1 MMEYLLPLLLLA
13 AAPSGA
19 LQQQRVKVTTL
30 DQKTVSFEKVG
41 LLYAGRDYGHIYAS
55 VDLNDLVGNYNRLV
69 NGMDEAQHK
78 ALTQA
83 HLLGKPKAA
92 AFANHSFGILREDL
106 HETRLELEF
115 ICDVAGCIE
124 TLKDS
129 RYSHDQH
136 HNAQVATA
144 GRPQVHIPLAN
155 HNDHG
160 QPRRKARQ
168 AAFVTGLIA
177 VGISIY
183 NTVEIEML
191 KGRIDNLE
199 QQNEMI
205 IAELMNEHDV
215 VNDLV
220 DHVKA
225 VEMDLSRVHTWQ
237 RQTEYEMGFLKLGSL
252 LRHSTTRL
260 QRYTHAVAD
269 VILHKSANLRFFDI
283 RMLQAATSAI
293 DHKARKAGFAPISV
307 HLDDVASGPVSFT
320 SDAGKIFFLLHV
332 PLGRLPAL
340 TLYRFVDTPFLLEK
354 GKAVKLAVSS
364 SLIALDSGLSSRVE
378 LTSEELQHCL
388 RVKDSFLCHS
398 GLSSKSVDASCLGAV
413 FTGSKIGI
421 QNLCR
426 FKKLDGSR
434 ETITQIG
441 PRTVSIYTPP
451 QLSTSVYVSCTTQGP
466 QQIIAKEYVEI
477 ELPSDCTLI
486 TGHNTFRP
494 ELSLHIEERFT
505 ARPLALPEITSGL
518 IHSVFEESES
528 VNRSL
533 EFEKLGGLVHL
544 NDTLGSDQS
553 SVHHVATFSV
563 MGAVLAIV
571 IFLSLLLVYIVVKVE
586 KERKRN
592 KRARRQQDSTKG
604 SFKLGP
610 VTSDEADK
618 QSE

>member
-1 MMEYLLPLLLLA
+1 MQYVLPLLLLA
-13 AAPSGA
+13 ATSSGA
-19 LQQQRVKVTTL
+19 PQQQQIKVRTL
-30 DQKTVSFEKVG
+30 EQKTVSFEKVG
-41 LLYAGRDYGHIYAS
+41 LLYAGRDYGHIYAK
-55 VDLNDLVGNYNRLV
+55 VDLNDLVTNYNRLV
-69 NGMDEAQHK
+69 DGMDEAQHRTIAQA
-78 ALTQA
+78 ALV
-83 HLLGKPKAA
+83 GKPKAA

-106 HETRLELEF
+106 HDTRLEIEF

-129 RYSHDQH
+129 RFTHDPSHNPQL
-136 HNAQVATA
+136 ATA
-144 GRPQVHIPLAN
+144 TRPHVQVPLPVHGN
-155 HNDHG
+155 HG

-168 AAFVTGLIA
+168 AAFVTGLLA

-191 KGRIDNLE
+191 KGRIDSLE

-225 VEMDLSRVHTWQ
+225 VEVDLSRVHTWQ
-237 RQTEYEMGFLKLGSL
+237 KQTEYEMGFLKLGSL

-283 RMLQAATSAI
+283 RMLQTATSAI
-293 DHKARKAGFAPISV
+293 DHKARKAGFVPISV
-307 HLDDVASGPVSFT
+307 HLDDVAAGPISYT

-332 PLGRLPAL
+332 PLGRMPAL

-354 GKAVKLAVSS
+354 GKAVKLAVTS

-378 LTSEELQHCL
+378 LSSEELQHCL
-388 RVKDSFLCHS
+388 QVKDSFLCHS
-398 GLSSKSVDASCLGAV
+398 GLSSKSVAASCLGAV
-413 FTGSKIGI
+413 FTGSKTGI

-426 FKKLDGSR
+426 FKKLVDTR

-451 QLSTSVYVSCTTQGP
+451 KLSTSVYVSCTSQGP
-466 QQIIAKEYVEI
+466 RQIIAEGYVEI

-533 EFEKLGGLVHL
+533 EFEKLDGLVHL

-553 SVHHVATFSV
+553 SVHHVATYSV

-571 IFLSLLLVYIVVKVE
+571 IFLSLLLVYIVIKVE

-592 KRARRQQDSTKG
+592 KRAHLQRDSTKG
-604 SFKLGP
+604 SFQLGP
-610 VTSDEADK
+610 VNSGEADK
-618 QSE
+618 QLE